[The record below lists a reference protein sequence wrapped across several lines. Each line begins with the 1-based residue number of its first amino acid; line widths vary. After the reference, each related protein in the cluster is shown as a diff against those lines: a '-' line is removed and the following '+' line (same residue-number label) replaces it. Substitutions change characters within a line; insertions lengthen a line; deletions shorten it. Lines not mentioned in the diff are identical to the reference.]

1 MYIGVIK
8 LFYCFLVRYIQTS
21 QTVVTANP
29 LLATNSINPSQHN
42 SIMENDSNNNNNN
55 VSDSEILL
63 PLPAPSD
70 SSEPVRHITLGETL
84 KLDELGPIIIN
95 TGEYIDLI
103 SRPHIKQVDY
113 YYV

>member
-1 MYIGVIK
+1 MYIGFAK

-21 QTVVTANP
+21 QTVAHQV
-29 LLATNSINPSQHN
+29 LAASPIINPSH
-42 SIMENDSNNNNNN
+42 SIMENDSSSSSN

-70 SSEPVRHITLGETL
+70 SSETVRHITLGETL

-95 TGEYIDLI
+95 TG
-103 SRPHIKQVDY
+103 
-113 YYV
+113 